1 MVSGKPVLIAAVA
14 EKTVA
19 IVVGVAQLIIVVQRA
34 EEQWCACNHTSCWR
48 ALLLLTI
55 VYDI

>member
-14 EKTVA
+14 EQTVA

-34 EEQWCACNHTSCWR
+34 SCWR
-48 ALLLLTI
+48 ALLLLTT